1 MHPLKETILMPPGSR
16 KGSAMVNSASL
27 LSNSHRGQHHPP
39 FVPDYT
45 VKAVSDV
52 IYLRIKRPMY
62 CAALKASKMAN
73 NPKADGT
80 ENEHVLDRYLERVNE
95 DEDNPDILVIGTPRA
110 ETRSLHTIPRTGQ
123 TSKNGSAMR
132 LADREEE
139 GEFWGESR
147 STVRADSIGTE
158 VRDVSRTAANAGSSS
173 NGPASLPMGANGDGG
188 GGGSSTALLDKEGSG
203 AVVAEGGGGDGEHA
217 VDGGGQAE
225 GR

>member
-1 MHPLKETILMPPGSR
+1 MPPGSR

-203 AVVAEGGGGDGEHA
+203 AVVAEGGGGGDGEHG

>member
-1 MHPLKETILMPPGSR
+1 MPPSSR
-16 KGSAMVNSASL
+16 KASEMVNSASMQ
-27 LSNSHRGQHHPP
+27 SGRVHHPP
-39 FVPDYT
+39 FVPDYN
-45 VKAVSDV
+45 VKAISDV

-158 VRDVSRTAANAGSSS
+158 VRDVSRMAANAGSSS
-173 NGPASLPMGANGDGG
+173 NGPASLPMGGDGDAGGSGG
-188 GGGSSTALLDKEGSG
+188 GGGSSTALLEKEGSG
-203 AVVAEGGGGDGEHA
+203 NAAVSSEGGGDG
-217 VDGGGQAE
+217 GGGQAAG

>member
-1 MHPLKETILMPPGSR
+1 MPPGSR
-16 KGSAMVNSASL
+16 KGSAMVTSASMQ
-27 LSNSHRGQHHPP
+27 SSKQHHPP

-62 CAALKASKMAN
+62 CAALKASKMAD
-73 NPKADGT
+73 NPKSEGGT
-80 ENEHVLDRYLERVNE
+80 EQEHVLDRYLERVNE

-110 ETRSLHTIPRTGQ
+110 ETRSLRTNP

-132 LADREEE
+132 LADREEDGRE

-158 VRDVSRTAANAGSSS
+158 VRDVSRMAANAGGSSS
-173 NGPASLPMGANGDGG
+173 DGPASLPMGGGGGSGDGC
-188 GGGSSTALLDKEGSG
+188 GGGSSTALLEKEGSS
-203 AVVAEGGGGDGEHA
+203 APLAEAEH
-217 VDGGGQAE
+217 VGDGGGPAE